1 MIPKDKLNKI
11 KTSIKNKKSI
21 FPLIFNVLGDKN
33 RFQIFYLLAKYK
45 NLCVSDLAYVLDISI
60 PAVSQHLKILELA
73 GLILPQKQNKMICYQ
88 INLNKK
94 IIKDILKL
102 ISLKNK
108 KVVNKK

>member
-1 MIPKDKLNKI
+1 MLSKDKLNKI
-11 KTSIKNKKSI
+11 KTNIKNKESI

-45 NLCVSDLAYVLDISI
+45 NLCVSDLAYVLNISI
-60 PAVSQHLKILELA
+60 PAVSQHLKILELG
-73 GLILPQKQNKMICYQ
+73 GLIIPQKQNKMMCYQ

-94 IIKDILKL
+94 IIKDVLKL

-108 KVVNKK
+108 KVVNIK

>member
-1 MIPKDKLNKI
+1 MFSKDKLNKI
-11 KTSIKNKKSI
+11 KTRIKNKESI

-33 RFQIFYLLAKYK
+33 RFQIFYLLANYK
-45 NLCVSDLAYVLDISI
+45 DLCVSDLAYILNISI

-73 GLILPQKQNKMICYQ
+73 GLILPQKQNKMMCYQ

-102 ISLKNK
+102 IKTKRS
-108 KVVNKK
+108 